1 MKFIVLGGYGI
12 IGRAVAADLFR
23 YAGNAEII
31 VAGRNRRKA
40 KLFASSFRS
49 KRVKGIEI
57 DISKK
62 ENLSALLRKSD
73 ACANCLQYYFNLE
86 IMHACLQ
93 VKTNY
98 VDLGGMFH
106 NTKKQLLFDR
116 AFKNIGKTAILGMGS
131 APGISNVLAGFG
143 AKFLNKIL
151 DLEIVFADRDDTR
164 YKQPFVLP
172 YSFKTLVDEYI
183 MKPAIFHNGKIVF
196 TETHSGLKKYDFG
209 REFGKQEGFLTL
221 HSEIATLPSSLKEK
235 GIKHCEFR
243 VTFPREFNET
253 MLSLIQLGF
262 ASQEK
267 LIFNSYKIKTID
279 ITSDIMDN
287 FLPRLGTRIRDKEL
301 MRVIFNNGKI
311 VLDAITESDGKT
323 SAGVLDTGIPC
334 SIAAQMLASKIIVKS
349 GVYPP
354 ENIIPFEKF
363 FKELRKRKIKIL
375 KNGRVIN

>member
-151 DLEIVFADRDDTR
+151 
-164 YKQPFVLP
+164 
-172 YSFKTLVDEYI
+172 
-183 MKPAIFHNGKIVF
+183 
-196 TETHSGLKKYDFG
+196 
-209 REFGKQEGFLTL
+209 
-221 HSEIATLPSSLKEK
+221 
-235 GIKHCEFR
+235 
-243 VTFPREFNET
+243 
-253 MLSLIQLGF
+253 
-262 ASQEK
+262 
-267 LIFNSYKIKTID
+267 
-279 ITSDIMDN
+279 
-287 FLPRLGTRIRDKEL
+287 
-301 MRVIFNNGKI
+301 
-311 VLDAITESDGKT
+311 
-323 SAGVLDTGIPC
+323 
-334 SIAAQMLASKIIVKS
+334 
-349 GVYPP
+349 
-354 ENIIPFEKF
+354 
-363 FKELRKRKIKIL
+363 
-375 KNGRVIN
+375 